1 MDKKSNGEK
10 AAFGLTEEEFY
21 KILEQKRLQEN
32 SSFEDPALEQF
43 VKEPAESDLCDN
55 FKLKPYEFLLLTFL
69 LSIMLSVSIISGNKG
84 EMEIY
89 VAIPIAILSFLG
101 LLILIKRAKEH
112 DEENTKRY
120 K

>member
-1 MDKKSNGEK
+1 MDKKSNEK
-10 AAFGLTEEEFY
+10 TAFSLTEEEFC
-21 KILEQKRLQEN
+21 KMEEKRSKEN
-32 SSFEDPALEQF
+32 SSFEDPALEKF
-43 VKEPAESDLCDN
+43 VEGPAESDLCDN
-55 FKLKPYEFLLLTFL
+55 IKLKPYEFLLLTFL

-112 DEENTKRY
+112 DEGNNKGH